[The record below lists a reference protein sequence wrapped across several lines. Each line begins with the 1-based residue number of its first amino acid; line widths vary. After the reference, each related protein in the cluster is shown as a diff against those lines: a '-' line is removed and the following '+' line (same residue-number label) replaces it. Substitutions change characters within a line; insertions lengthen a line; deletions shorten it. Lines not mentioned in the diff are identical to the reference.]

1 MEHTGKKL
9 IVVKVGTSSLTD
21 SKGRL
26 DSEKIKG
33 IVHQAAKLKEKGHR
47 IILVT
52 SGSISAGF
60 RLLGYNERPKTI
72 AAKQAAAAV
81 GQGLL
86 MEEYTRFFNDYGY
99 VSSQILLTRGDF
111 SDKRRYINIVN
122 TLDILLK
129 RGAVPIINENDTVS
143 IEELK
148 IGDNDTLSAQVAAM
162 VHADLLVLLTDIDG
176 LYSDDPRKNPEA
188 KRIEVIPEITKEIEA
203 LAGSAGSSLGTG
215 GMRSKISAGKIAVA
229 SGVPMLITHSAKENI
244 LQKALE
250 GNLDGSYFL
259 AKKRKLNTKLQWM
272 TFYSLAK
279 GSITVDEGATNAL
292 VYGGKSLLPTGIT
305 KISGDFKVGDVVEVL
320 SPSKKSIGKGIVNY
334 SSQEL
339 QELMGLSTQ
348 EIFSLTGRKKTE
360 AIHRDNWV
368 GSSKKRK
375 EGI

>member
-9 IVVKVGTSSLTD
+9 IVVKIGSSSLTD
-21 SKGRL
+21 SKGSM
-26 DSEKIKG
+26 DSDKIKN
-33 IVHQAAKLKEKGHR
+33 IVSQVAKLKDQGHKV
-47 IILVT
+47 ILVT

-72 AAKQAAAAV
+72 AAKQASASV

-86 MEEYTRFFNDYGY
+86 MEEYTKYFNDYGY
-99 VSSQILLTRGDF
+99 VTAQILLTRGDF
-111 SDKRRYINIVN
+111 SDKRRYKNIVN

-129 RGAVPIINENDTVS
+129 RGAIPIINENDTVS

-162 VHADLLVLLTDIDG
+162 VHADLLILLTDIDG
-176 LYSDDPRKNPEA
+176 LYSEDPRKNPEA
-188 KRIEVIPEITKEIEA
+188 KKIEVVEEITKEIEA
-203 LAGSAGSSLGTG
+203 IAGSAGSSIGTG

-229 SGVPMLITHSAKENI
+229 SGVPMLITHSGKENI
-244 LQKALE
+244 LLRVSE
-250 GNLDGSYFL
+250 GDLDGSYFL
-259 AKKRKLNTKLQWM
+259 AKDRKLNTRLQWM
-272 TFYSLAK
+272 SFYSLAK
-279 GSITVDEGATNAL
+279 GSITVDEGAANAL
-292 VYGGKSLLPTGIT
+292 EFGGKSLLPTGIT
-305 KISGDFKVGDVVEVL
+305 KINGDFKPGDVVEVFNAA
-320 SPSKKSIGKGIVNY
+320 KKLIGKGIINY

-339 QELMGLSTQ
+339 EQLKGMSTQ
-348 EIFSLTGRKKTE
+348 EIFKQTGKKKAE